1 MKKDYCILYAEDD
14 EKIRNGYIN
23 FLNMEYERVHGASN
37 GKEALELYEKHSPD
51 IVILDI
57 NMPIM
62 DGLQTAKKI
71 RKKDA
76 KTKIVMLTAYS
87 DKSKL
92 LEAIELNLSKYL
104 IKPVSTFEFRDVL
117 ANIVANIEGTV
128 DEVYDIDDSF
138 SWNSS
143 KKALYKDGKEIYL
156 TKKEIT
162 LIDLFCSN
170 PNTTYSNVD
179 ILNHVWS
186 DEASSDF
193 STNKIRSLF
202 SKLKSKLG
210 ENIFVSIYGLGYKL
224 K

>member
-1 MKKDYCILYAEDD
+1 MKKNYCLVYAEDD

-23 FLNMEYERVHGASN
+23 FLNMEFEKVYGAKN
-37 GKEALELYEKHSPD
+37 GEEAYKLYKQHSPD

-62 DGLQTAKKI
+62 DGLQVAKKI
-71 RKKDA
+71 REKDD

-87 DKSKL
+87 DKGKL
-92 LEAIELNLSKYL
+92 LQAIELNLFKYL

-117 ANIVANIEGTV
+117 FSIVDNIEGDV
-128 DEVYDIDDSF
+128 DDMYEIDEKF
-138 SWNSS
+138 TWN
-143 KKALYKDGKEIYL
+143 KTRKTLYKDDNEVYL
-156 TKKEIT
+156 TRKEME
-162 LIDLFCSN
+162 LLDLFCSN
-170 PNTTYSNVD
+170 PNTTYSNID
-179 ILNHVWS
+179 ILNHIWEDDTS
-186 DEASSDF
+186 EDF

-210 ENIFVSIYGLGYKL
+210 DNLFVSIYGLGYKI